1 MAEALA
7 VGTALLVPQFE
18 PADPLPVA
26 GWVLLPPQRG
36 VGGWRSCEGYLAWCR
51 SQRLKDVA
59 CLFAYFGTL

>member
-36 VGGWRSCEGYLAWCR
+36 VGGLAE
-51 SQRLKDVA
+51 L
-59 CLFAYFGTL
+59 